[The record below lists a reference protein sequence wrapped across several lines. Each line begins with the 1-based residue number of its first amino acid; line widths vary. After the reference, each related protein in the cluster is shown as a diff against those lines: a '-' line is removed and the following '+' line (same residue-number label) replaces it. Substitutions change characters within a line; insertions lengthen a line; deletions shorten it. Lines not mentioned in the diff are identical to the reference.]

1 MPMKTFRRGT
11 LAMGLL
17 AAGIGL
23 GLSGQALAS
32 CGLNNPRTFVPQDV
46 QMDMGQVVILPS
58 TPVGGIIKELV
69 VGIDSRN
76 SIASCDGSGGSAIGI
91 FNNAAQQ
98 RAVANFSNVYA
109 TDVAGVGIR
118 VYRNSGD
125 IQTYYPHTLQLSR
138 NTTLSLSGGSFRV
151 QLIKTAA
158 QTGSGSI
165 APTGRFTT
173 YYYNGDGVGRPVLTS
188 TFRATGTT
196 VVSPTCE
203 VDAGSRNIVVD
214 FGSVPNSSFTGVGS
228 RAVDR
233 DFNITL
239 RCQGSN
245 VAQYQ
250 STIGIQLD
258 ATSASGNQPGTLAIT
273 SGINSATR
281 IGIQIVRRNGSSEQ
295 NITFGDSLMLG
306 DTVSGTSSMSL
317 PLRARYIQTQA
328 GTVGAGEANGT
339 ATFTITYN

>member
-17 AAGIGL
+17 AAGMGL
-23 GLSGQALAS
+23 SLSGQALAS
-32 CGLNNPRTFVPQDV
+32 CSINARNFVVQDV

-58 TPVGGIIKELV
+58 TPVGGVIKQLSV
-69 VGIDSRN
+69 PITQKN
-76 SIASCDGSGGSAIGI
+76 SIVSCDWRGGTAVGAFI
-91 FNNAAQQ
+91 NAAQRQ
-98 RAVANFSNVYA
+98 AVSGFQNVYR
-109 TDVAGVGIR
+109 TGVDGVGIR
-118 VYRNSGD
+118 LYRDSGS
-125 IQTYYPHTLQLSR
+125 IQTYYPHTIYL
-138 NTTLSLSGGSFRV
+138 NPYTTGSLNGGFFRIE
-151 QLIKTAA
+151 LIKTAA
-158 QTGSGSI
+158 QTGSGTI
-165 APTGRFTT
+165 APNGPFTT
-173 YYYNGDGVGRPVLTS
+173 YYLDGDGPSDPVLTS
-188 TFRATGTT
+188 SFRGTGTT

-273 SGINSATR
+273 GGSNSATR

-306 DTVSGTSSMSL
+306 DTVTGTSSMSL

>member
-17 AAGIGL
+17 AAGMGL

-32 CGLNNPRTFVPQDV
+32 CKLSNPRFFSPQDV

-58 TPVGGIIKELV
+58 TPVGGVIKQLSV
-69 VGIDSRN
+69 PITQKN
-76 SIASCDGSGGSAIGI
+76 SIVSCDWRGGSAMGAFI
-91 FNNAAQQ
+91 NAAQRQ
-98 RAVANFSNVYA
+98 PVSGFQNVYR
-109 TDVAGVGIR
+109 TGVDGVGMR
-118 VYRNSGD
+118 LYGDSGT
-125 IQTYYPHTLQLSR
+125 IQTYYPHTIYLGGG
-138 NTTLSLSGGSFRV
+138 TTGSLTGGFFRIE
-151 QLIKTAA
+151 LIKTAA
-158 QTGSGSI
+158 QTGSGTI
-165 APTGRFTT
+165 APNGPFTT
-173 YYYNGDGVGRPVLTS
+173 YYLDGDGPSDPVLTS
-188 TFRATGTT
+188 SFRGMGTT

-214 FGSVPNSSFTGVGS
+214 FGNVPNSSFTGVGS

-258 ATSASGNQPGTLAIT
+258 ATPASGNQPGTLAIT
-273 SGINSATR
+273 SGTNSATR
-281 IGIQIVRRNGSSEQ
+281 IGIQIVRRNGGSEQ
-295 NITFGDSLMLG
+295 NVTFGDSLTLG
-306 DTVSGTSSMSL
+306 DTVTGTSSMSL

>member
-1 MPMKTFRRGT
+1 
-11 LAMGLL
+11 
-17 AAGIGL
+17 
-23 GLSGQALAS
+23 
-32 CGLNNPRTFVPQDV
+32 
-46 QMDMGQVVILPS
+46 MDMGQVVILPS
-58 TPVGGIIKELV
+58 TPVGGVIKDLV
-69 VGIDSRN
+69 VGISDRN
-76 SIASCDGSGGSAIGI
+76 SIASCDSSGGRAVGI
-91 FNNAAQQ
+91 FNNTAQQ
-98 RAVANFSNVYA
+98 RAVAGFSNVYA

-138 NTTLSLSGGSFRV
+138 NTTLSLSGGTFRV
-151 QLIKTAA
+151 ELIKTAA

-165 APTGRFTT
+165 APNGRFTT
-173 YYYNGDGVGRPVLTS
+173 YYYDGNGASRPVLTS

-233 DFNITL
+233 DFSITL
-239 RCQGSN
+239 SCQGSN

-258 ATSASGNQPGTLAIT
+258 ATAASGNQPGTLAIT
-273 SGINSATR
+273 SGSNSATR

-295 NITFGDSLMLG
+295 TISFGDSLMLG
-306 DTVSGTSSMSL
+306 DTVTGTSSMTL

-328 GTVGAGEANGT
+328 GTVGPGEANGT